1 MINLKTSLKTFAV
14 VVAMQAIGIFAWGA
28 TLQNFEQA
36 KKTWDQFRAC
46 NQVKGE
52 AAIDK
57 CLNAT
62 LLPTIDPL
70 AKQKMTEYILMSFKF
85 TDIKECDERDTVLP
99 VKAKTPVIHYC
110 LHVLGNRTRTQ
121 GYATFELYK
130 KELRLTSIRYD
141 F

>member
-1 MINLKTSLKTFAV
+1 MINLKASLKTLAV
-14 VVAMQAIGIFAWGA
+14 VLAIPAFSILVSAA
-28 TLQNFEQA
+28 TPQEFEQA
-36 KKTWDQFRAC
+36 KKTWGNFRAC
-46 NQVKGE
+46 NQAKGE
-52 AAIDK
+52 AALDK

-62 LLPTIDPL
+62 LLPTIDSL

-85 TDIKECDERDTVLP
+85 TDIKECDERDSVLP
-99 VKAKTPVIHYC
+99 VKTKAPVIHYC

-121 GYATFELYK
+121 GYATFEPYK